1 MKLSCILFIIVIS
14 AVLAPAQAQ
23 APWPEEKDDQQ
34 QRAVLN
40 EDGGRSYLVL
50 PATGPLV
57 GMLKPGASTIGDLE
71 QRSIFVGSG
80 WSDSTIRARQA
91 RLGKLL
97 STIRDGAQLDEVSA
111 AGISNLFAPVWIVDK
126 ADVAGNRNISD
137 LEIQGILNQ
146 VLKDGPQPTAEAIY
160 VVYLDPTMH
169 STLGPLMAEK
179 HYMAYHGFFN
189 YSGVRV
195 HYALV
200 PFESDAEAAYQIAL
214 RTFIVA
220 GLHSEETSR

>member
-1 MKLSCILFIIVIS
+1 MKLSYILFIILIS
-14 AVLAPAQAQ
+14 AVVAPAQ

-34 QRAVLN
+34 QRPVLN

-50 PATGPLV
+50 PASGPLV
-57 GMLKPGASTIGDLE
+57 GMLKPGASTIGDFE

-80 WSDSTIRARQA
+80 WTDSTIHARQT

-111 AGISNLFAPVWIVDK
+111 AGISNLFAPVWIVDRS
-126 ADVAGNRNISD
+126 DVAGNRNISD

-146 VLKDGPQPTAEAIY
+146 ALKDGPEPNSEAIY

-189 YSGVRV
+189 SSGVRV
-195 HYALV
+195 HYAVV

-220 GLHSEETSR
+220 ALHSDETSR